1 MTLTVNDIQENDYGE
16 YRCFAENSQGNGENS
31 VRLERKC
38 HRMFFTESF
47 YHLLFRSNFLCHLKL
62 LHSTH

>member
-1 MTLTVNDIQENDYGE
+1 MKLTVNDIQENDYGE

-38 HRMFFTESF
+38 HRMFFN
-47 YHLLFRSNFLCHLKL
+47 RKFLSL
-62 LHSTH
+62 TV

>member
-1 MTLTVNDIQENDYGE
+1 MKLTVNDIQENDYGE

-38 HRMFFTESF
+38 HRMFF
-47 YHLLFRSNFLCHLKL
+47 FLCHHLKL